1 MRVNYQ
7 NINGQLL
14 PETKA
19 VLLSENRAFR
29 YGDAIFETMLW
40 EHGRIRLLPYHV
52 ERLQQSMQVLQ
63 MNGWEDFD
71 VDFIDGAVKEL
82 LRKNEW
88 GQRACRIRL
97 QVYRDGGGLYSPV
110 TNRAGYVLSCTPI
123 LIERGELQAKTG
135 LIVDVYTEHYK
146 AASSLSRLKST
157 NSLIFVL
164 AGLYRKK
171 RGLDEVVILNQDQLL
186 CESLSSNIFIS
197 YNNQLFTPALGEGCV
212 AGVMRRRILE
222 LAPELG
228 VDIVEAKIDP
238 QILHDADEV
247 FLTNALRGV
256 QWVMGYKQKRYFK
269 HWSTKFQEALQSS

>member
-71 VDFIDGAVKEL
+71 VDFIDGAVREL

-88 GQRACRIRL
+88 EPQACRIRL